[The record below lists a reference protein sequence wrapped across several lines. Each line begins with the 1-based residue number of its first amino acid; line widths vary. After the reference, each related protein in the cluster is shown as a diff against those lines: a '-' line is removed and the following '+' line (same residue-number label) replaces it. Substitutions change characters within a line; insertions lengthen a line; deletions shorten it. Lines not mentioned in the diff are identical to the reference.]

1 MHGRNHGSKRREV
14 ATRSRKRRCMRYIE
28 RFPGLSSLK
37 RELNEASMRFSD
49 PLPLFRPTP
58 GRNTPFNGRYEITL
72 TTVLYRSPGQ
82 KKHTFFFTDDIAA
95 LCETRIC
102 TDQLV
107 YDIRF
112 NYFGISR
119 GFDAML
125 GIRGLTTCSLNSV
138 FGSWRVSRLTIN
150 NSFSILEYLFK
161 IREEINH
168 IALLEIPF
176 FRYLKCLNVII
187 LL

>member
-37 RELNEASMRFSD
+37 RELNRGEHAI
-49 PLPLFRPTP
+49 FRPASPLSP

-150 NSFSILEYLFK
+150 NSFSILENLFK
-161 IREEINH
+161 IREEVNH

-187 LL
+187 LLY

>member
-1 MHGRNHGSKRREV
+1 
-14 ATRSRKRRCMRYIE
+14 
-28 RFPGLSSLK
+28 
-37 RELNEASMRFSD
+37 MRFSD
-49 PLPLFRPTP
+49 PLPFFRPTP
-58 GRNTPFNGRYEITL
+58 GRNTPFNGRYKITL

-119 GFDAML
+119 GFGAML

-150 NSFSILEYLFK
+150 NSFSILENLFK
-161 IREEINH
+161 IREEVNH

-187 LL
+187 LLY